1 MMGLGPKAVNGA
13 ALSSITNTTHMG
25 WDGMGMGFDGM
36 SGGGGKVVGPANHNC
51 WQTYHFLCRLHCEK
65 VALRQKL

>member
-1 MMGLGPKAVNGA
+1 MGLGPKAVNGA

-36 SGGGGKVVGPANHNC
+36 SGGGGKVVGLRTIIVGKLTISCAGY
-51 WQTYHFLCRLHCEK
+51 TVRKLHSG
-65 VALRQKL
+65 RNFD